1 VNHTPFSMSIIT
13 FKINTFR
20 FTFHLLKFSL
30 FYLCNTL
37 LETALSLCVEI
48 SSRKNKNHQ
57 GNQLCRPIDRQIP
70 SRVDWHRNRLC
81 LWVSQHK
88 LNLWLSFSDSELR

>member
-48 SSRKNKNHQ
+48 SSRKK
-57 GNQLCRPIDRQIP
+57 
-70 SRVDWHRNRLC
+70 
-81 LWVSQHK
+81 
-88 LNLWLSFSDSELR
+88 